1 MVEKTP
7 ECVGTGSADGKKVS
21 SGSAGKFSQIFLR
34 IIWEVR
40 RGVWSLEKAGATCGE
55 VGGYDL

>member
-7 ECVGTGSADGKKVS
+7 ERVGTGSADGKKVS
-21 SGSAGKFSQIFLR
+21 SGSAGNFSHIFLR

-40 RGVWSLEKAGATCGE
+40 GGVWSLEKAGATYGE
-55 VGGYDL
+55 SQGHDL